1 MGLNRTTLYYKPKG
15 ESAENLKMMEMMDK
29 YYLDHPTAGVLTM
42 VNMLILAGM
51 TVGAK
56 RVRRL
61 MRKMGLMAIYPQKCL
76 SKGGKPEYFHPYLL
90 RHLGID
96 HPNQVWS
103 TDISYIPMK
112 GGFMYLYAIID
123 VYESFHRWLETEQYA
138 VSQQLL

>member
-15 ESAENLKMMEMMDK
+15 ESTENLKMMEMMDK

-42 VNMLILAGM
+42 VNMLILAGL
-51 TVGAK
+51 TVGIK

-61 MRKMGLMAIYPQKCL
+61 MRKMGLMVIYPQKFL

-90 RHLGID
+90 RHLEID

-103 TDISYIPMK
+103 TDIS
-112 GGFMYLYAIID
+112 
-123 VYESFHRWLETEQYA
+123 
-138 VSQQLL
+138 

>member
-1 MGLNRTTLYYKPKG
+1 
-15 ESAENLKMMEMMDK
+15 MMEMMDK

-61 MRKMGLMAIYPQKCL
+61 MRKIMAISRFDL
-76 SKGGKPEYFHPYLL
+76 PEALEPYKIPNLL

-123 VYESFHRWLETEQYA
+123 VYQPFHRRLETKQYA
-138 VSQQLL
+138 IGQQLL

>member
-15 ESAENLKMMEMMDK
+15 EFTENLKMMEMMDK

-42 VNMLILAGM
+42 VNMLILAGL
-51 TVGAK
+51 TVGIK

-61 MRKMGLMAIYPQKCL
+61 MRKMGLMVIYPQKCL

-90 RHLGID
+90 RHLEID

-103 TDISYIPMK
+103 TDIS
-112 GGFMYLYAIID
+112 
-123 VYESFHRWLETEQYA
+123 
-138 VSQQLL
+138 

>member
-51 TVGAK
+51 TVEPS
-56 RVRRL
+56 VCERRL

-76 SKGGKPEYFHPYLL
+76 
-90 RHLGID
+90 
-96 HPNQVWS
+96 V
-103 TDISYIPMK
+103 
-112 GGFMYLYAIID
+112 
-123 VYESFHRWLETEQYA
+123 
-138 VSQQLL
+138 